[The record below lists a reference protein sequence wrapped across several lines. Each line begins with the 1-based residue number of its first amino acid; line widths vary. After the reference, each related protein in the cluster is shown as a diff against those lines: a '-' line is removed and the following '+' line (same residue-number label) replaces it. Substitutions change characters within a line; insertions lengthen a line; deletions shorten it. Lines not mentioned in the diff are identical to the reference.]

1 MELKDKILSDMRD
14 SMKER
19 NDLRTN
25 ALRMLRAE
33 ILKKE
38 NEKPGARADDATVLW
53 LVQKLIKQRKEA
65 AELYERGARPELA
78 QKELE
83 EAKIL
88 ETYLP
93 PEASDE
99 EIAQVIRDIISETGA
114 SGVQDMGKLM
124 GPVMARL
131 RETGKTVEGKR
142 VNQLVRTALTPANN
156 GRIPL

>member
-14 SMKER
+14 AMRAKDS
-19 NDLRTN
+19 LRTN

-38 NEKPGARADDATVLW
+38 NEKPGARVDDATVLW

-65 AELYERGARPELA
+65 AELYQKGARPELA

-93 PEASDE
+93 PEASEE
-99 EIAQVIRDIISETGA
+99 EILQVIKEVISETGA
-114 SGVQDMGKLM
+114 SGLEDMGKLM
-124 GPVMARL
+124 APVMGRL
-131 RETGKTVEGKR
+131 RETGKTVDGKR
-142 VNQLVRTALTPANN
+142 VNQLVRSALAPSDKE
-156 GRIPL
+156 